1 MKKRL
6 HKYYSLVKSKLPI
19 FIIFLHGCLSAQVQL
34 GQDITGFDSDVS
46 IGLSSDGSILAI
58 GSKRTGSSGFV
69 QIYERMGGDWTQIGA
84 NIDAEALRDESG
96 GSISLSADGTIVAI
110 GAQKNSGGGLSRGH
124 VRVYQRLGDS
134 WMQLGQDIDGEAD
147 GDESSRNV
155 SLSADGHTVAI
166 SASNNDGNGDNAGH
180 VRIFRLDNTNNWV
193 QLGQDLEGENPRD
206 YLGTVSINANGSIVA
221 IGSQNN
227 SNNGLL
233 SGQVRI
239 YQWNGSNRWI
249 QLGQEITGK
258 SERENFGVKLTMTPD
273 GTRIVVGSEFANDF
287 RGNVRV
293 YQWDNNDS
301 WVQLGSDIIG
311 RRMYSNFG
319 HSISISDTGSVL
331 AIGIPSKNTINGDG
345 SGQARIYKLDESTEE
360 WIQTGN
366 TINGDGQLDGMGESI
381 SLSANGDIV
390 SIAMRDTSSDEGGSV
405 RTYALDIVSPSGYTA
420 LLDQDYIDASNETE
434 VSFTLANAEVGASYT
449 FTISSS
455 GDGDMQKITGR
466 GTVTSV
472 NQTVTGI
479 DVSSLSD
486 GTIKISLKLR
496 DQVGNVGEEVIDF
509 AEKRDVLS
517 VQDFDKE
524 SVKIFPNPIK
534 NTVFI
539 TKPMKEI
546 VIYNAVGKKVF
557 QSINVDTSFDVP
569 SLAPGVYYAILMS
582 KENISVLKKLIKQ

>member
-46 IGLSSDGSILAI
+46 IGLSSDGSVLAI

-84 NIDAEALRDESG
+84 NIDAEASRDESG

-110 GAQKNSGGGLSRGH
+110 GAQKNSGGGMSRGH

-193 QLGQDLEGENPRD
+193 QLGQDLEGENPGD

-221 IGSQNN
+221 IGSQSN
-227 SNNGLL
+227 SNNGLF
-233 SGQVRI
+233 SGHVRI
-239 YQWNGSNRWI
+239 YQWNGSNSWI

-311 RRMYSNFG
+311 RSMYSNFG

-345 SGQARIYKLDESTEE
+345 SGQARIYKLNESTEE

-524 SVKIFPNPIK
+524 SVKVFPNPIK

-557 QSINVDTSFDVP
+557 QSINVDTSFDIP
-569 SLAPGVYYAILMS
+569 SLAPGVYYAILIS